1 MNRTIIPIACVLA
14 PKSAQMWNN
23 GYVLSHFAFVKPETL
38 SSGGREKM
46 SSDANIAPKVL
57 PIRCERASVTQ
68 AIHLTAAKRKKSGL
82 LPLEI
87 KVFPARCNIR

>member
-46 SSDANIAPKVL
+46 SSDANIAPKVS

-68 AIHLTAAKRKKSGL
+68 AIQLTAANRKKVWIAAIKNKGISGAL
-82 LPLEI
+82 
-87 KVFPARCNIR
+87 

>member
-46 SSDANIAPKVL
+46 SSDTNIAPKVL
-57 PIRCERASVTQ
+57 PIRCERASVKQ
-68 AIHLTAAKRKKSGL
+68 AIQLTAANRKKVWIAAIKNKGISGAL
-82 LPLEI
+82 
-87 KVFPARCNIR
+87 

>member
-46 SSDANIAPKVL
+46 SRDANIAPKVL
-57 PIRCERASVTQ
+57 PIRCERASVTL
-68 AIHLTAAKRKKSGL
+68 AIQLTAANRKKVWIAAIKNKGISGAL
-82 LPLEI
+82 
-87 KVFPARCNIR
+87 

>member
-46 SSDANIAPKVL
+46 SSDTNIAPKVL
-57 PIRCERASVTQ
+57 PIRCERASVTL
-68 AIHLTAAKRKKSGL
+68 AIQLTAANRKKVWIAAIKNKGISGAL
-82 LPLEI
+82 
-87 KVFPARCNIR
+87 

>member
-38 SSGGREKM
+38 SSGGKEKM

-68 AIHLTAAKRKKSGL
+68 AIQLTAANRKKVWIAAIKNKGISGAL
-82 LPLEI
+82 
-87 KVFPARCNIR
+87 

>member
-46 SSDANIAPKVL
+46 SRDANIAPKVL
-57 PIRCERASVTQ
+57 PIRCERDSVTQ
-68 AIHLTAAKRKKSGL
+68 AIQLTAANRKKVWIAAIKNKGISGAL
-82 LPLEI
+82 
-87 KVFPARCNIR
+87 

>member
-46 SSDANIAPKVL
+46 SRDANIAPKVL

-68 AIHLTAAKRKKSGL
+68 AIQITAANRKKVWIAAIKNKGISGAL
-82 LPLEI
+82 
-87 KVFPARCNIR
+87 

>member
-1 MNRTIIPIACVLA
+1 MNRSIIPIACVIAL
-14 PKSAQMWNN
+14 KSAQMWNN

-68 AIHLTAAKRKKSGL
+68 AIQLTAANRKKVWIAAIKNKGISGAL
-82 LPLEI
+82 
-87 KVFPARCNIR
+87 

>member
-14 PKSAQMWNN
+14 LKSAQMWNN

-46 SSDANIAPKVL
+46 SRDANIAPKVL
-57 PIRCERASVTQ
+57 PIRCERASVTL
-68 AIHLTAAKRKKSGL
+68 AIQLTAANRKKVWIAAIKNKGISGAL
-82 LPLEI
+82 
-87 KVFPARCNIR
+87 

>member
-46 SSDANIAPKVL
+46 SRDANIAPKVL

-68 AIHLTAAKRKKSGL
+68 AIQLPAANRKKVWIAAIKNKGISGAL
-82 LPLEI
+82 
-87 KVFPARCNIR
+87 

>member
-14 PKSAQMWNN
+14 LKSAQMWNN
-23 GYVLSHFAFVKPETL
+23 GYVLSHFAFVKPEIL

-46 SSDANIAPKVL
+46 SSDTNIAPKVL

-68 AIHLTAAKRKKSGL
+68 AIQLTAANRKKVRIAAIKNKGISGAL
-82 LPLEI
+82 
-87 KVFPARCNIR
+87 

>member
-57 PIRCERASVTQ
+57 PIRCERASVTL
-68 AIHLTAAKRKKSGL
+68 AIQLTAANRKKVWIAAIKNKGISGAL
-82 LPLEI
+82 
-87 KVFPARCNIR
+87 

>member
-46 SSDANIAPKVL
+46 SSAPL
-57 PIRCERASVTQ
+57 CIQ
-68 AIHLTAAKRKKSGL
+68 KKPCG
-82 LPLEI
+82 
-87 KVFPARCNIR
+87 FR

>member
-23 GYVLSHFAFVKPETL
+23 GYVLSHFAFVKPEIL

-68 AIHLTAAKRKKSGL
+68 AIQLTAANRKKVWIAAIKNKGISGAL
-82 LPLEI
+82 
-87 KVFPARCNIR
+87 

>member
-68 AIHLTAAKRKKSGL
+68 AIQITAANRKKVWIAAIKNKGISGAL
-82 LPLEI
+82 
-87 KVFPARCNIR
+87 

>member
-1 MNRTIIPIACVLA
+1 MNRIIIPIACVLA
-14 PKSAQMWNN
+14 LKSAQMWNN

-68 AIHLTAAKRKKSGL
+68 AIQLTAANRKKVWIAAIKNKGISGAL
-82 LPLEI
+82 
-87 KVFPARCNIR
+87 

>member
-57 PIRCERASVTQ
+57 PIRCERASATL
-68 AIHLTAAKRKKSGL
+68 AIQLTAANRKKVWIAAIKNKGISGAL
-82 LPLEI
+82 
-87 KVFPARCNIR
+87 

>member
-46 SSDANIAPKVL
+46 SRDANIALKVL
-57 PIRCERASVTQ
+57 PIRCERASVTL
-68 AIHLTAAKRKKSGL
+68 AIQLTAANRKKVWIATIKNKGISGAL
-82 LPLEI
+82 
-87 KVFPARCNIR
+87 

>member
-14 PKSAQMWNN
+14 LKSAQMWNN

-46 SSDANIAPKVL
+46 SGDANIAPKVL

-68 AIHLTAAKRKKSGL
+68 AIQLTAANRKKVWIAAIKNKGISGAL
-82 LPLEI
+82 
-87 KVFPARCNIR
+87 

>member
-57 PIRCERASVTQ
+57 PIRCERASFTQ
-68 AIHLTAAKRKKSGL
+68 AIQLTAANRKKVWIAAIKNKGISGAL
-82 LPLEI
+82 
-87 KVFPARCNIR
+87 

>member
-14 PKSAQMWNN
+14 LKSAQMWNN

-57 PIRCERASVTQ
+57 PIRCERASVTL
-68 AIHLTAAKRKKSGL
+68 AIQLTAANRKKVWIAAIKNKGISGAL
-82 LPLEI
+82 
-87 KVFPARCNIR
+87 

>member
-38 SSGGREKM
+38 CSGGREKM
-46 SSDANIAPKVL
+46 SSDTNIAPKVL

-68 AIHLTAAKRKKSGL
+68 AIQLTAANRKKVWIAAIKNKGISGAL
-82 LPLEI
+82 
-87 KVFPARCNIR
+87 

>member
-1 MNRTIIPIACVLA
+1 MNRIIIPIACVLA
-14 PKSAQMWNN
+14 LKSAQMWNN

-46 SSDANIAPKVL
+46 SRDANIAPKVL

-68 AIHLTAAKRKKSGL
+68 AIQLTAANRKKVWIAAIKNKGISGAL
-82 LPLEI
+82 
-87 KVFPARCNIR
+87 

>member
-46 SSDANIAPKVL
+46 SRDANIAPKVL

-68 AIHLTAAKRKKSGL
+68 AIQLTAANRKKVWIATIKNKGISGAL
-82 LPLEI
+82 
-87 KVFPARCNIR
+87 

>member
-23 GYVLSHFAFVKPETL
+23 GYVLSHFAFVKPEIL

-46 SSDANIAPKVL
+46 SSDTNIAPKVL

-68 AIHLTAAKRKKSGL
+68 AIQLTVANRKKVWIAAIKNKGISGAL
-82 LPLEI
+82 
-87 KVFPARCNIR
+87 

>member
-1 MNRTIIPIACVLA
+1 
-14 PKSAQMWNN
+14 MWNN

-46 SSDANIAPKVL
+46 SSDTNIAPKVL

-68 AIHLTAAKRKKSGL
+68 AIQLTAANRKKVWIAAIKNKGISGAL
-82 LPLEI
+82 
-87 KVFPARCNIR
+87 

>member
-46 SSDANIAPKVL
+46 SRDANIAPKVL
-57 PIRCERASVTQ
+57 PIRCERASVTPVSYT
-68 AIHLTAAKRKKSGL
+68 HLDVYKRQIIYFFRANVQFG
-82 LPLEI
+82 
-87 KVFPARCNIR
+87 

>member
-23 GYVLSHFAFVKPETL
+23 GYVLSHFAFVKSETL

-68 AIHLTAAKRKKSGL
+68 AIQLTAANRKKVWIAAIKNKGISGAL
-82 LPLEI
+82 
-87 KVFPARCNIR
+87 

>member
-46 SSDANIAPKVL
+46 SRDANIAPKVL

-68 AIHLTAAKRKKSGL
+68 AIQLTAANRKKVWIAAIKNKGISGAL
-82 LPLEI
+82 
-87 KVFPARCNIR
+87 

>member
-14 PKSAQMWNN
+14 LKSAQMWNN

-38 SSGGREKM
+38 SSGGKEKR
-46 SSDANIAPKVL
+46 SRDANIAPKVL

-68 AIHLTAAKRKKSGL
+68 AIQLTAANRKKVWIAAIKNKGISGAL
-82 LPLEI
+82 
-87 KVFPARCNIR
+87 

>member
-14 PKSAQMWNN
+14 LKSAQMWNN

-68 AIHLTAAKRKKSGL
+68 AIQLTAANRKKVWIAAIKNKGISGAL
-82 LPLEI
+82 
-87 KVFPARCNIR
+87 

>member
-23 GYVLSHFAFVKPETL
+23 GYVLSHFAFVKPEIL

-46 SSDANIAPKVL
+46 SRDANIAPKVL

-68 AIHLTAAKRKKSGL
+68 AIQLTAANRKKVWIAAIKNKGISGAL
-82 LPLEI
+82 
-87 KVFPARCNIR
+87 

>member
-14 PKSAQMWNN
+14 LKSAQMWNN

-38 SSGGREKM
+38 SSGGKEKR
-46 SSDANIAPKVL
+46 SRDANIAPKVL

-68 AIHLTAAKRKKSGL
+68 AIQLTAANRKKVW
-82 LPLEI
+82 I
-87 KVFPARCNIR
+87 AAIKTKVFPARCNIR

>member
-23 GYVLSHFAFVKPETL
+23 GYVLSHFALVKPEIL

-46 SSDANIAPKVL
+46 SSDTNIAPKVL

-68 AIHLTAAKRKKSGL
+68 AIQLTAANRKKVWIAAIKNKGISGAL
-82 LPLEI
+82 
-87 KVFPARCNIR
+87 